1 MSRLVNFVRDFI
13 RKMDI
18 KRHLQNLNI
27 EKNDRQA
34 GCKHTVIDEAK
45 STLFTQ

>member
-1 MSRLVNFVRDFI
+1 MSRLVKFVRDFI

-34 GCKHTVIDEAK
+34 GCKHTVIDEEE
-45 STLFTQ
+45 SSFFVQ

>member
-1 MSRLVNFVRDFI
+1 MSHPVKFVRDFI
-13 RKMDI
+13 RKIGI
-18 KRHLQNLNI
+18 KQHLQTLNI

-34 GCKHTVIDEAK
+34 GCKHTVMVGEE

>member
-1 MSRLVNFVRDFI
+1 MSRLVKFVRDFI
-13 RKMDI
+13 RKMGI
-18 KRHLQNLNI
+18 KRHLQTFNL

-34 GCKHTVIDEAK
+34 GCKHTVMDEEE

>member
-1 MSRLVNFVRDFI
+1 MSHLVKFVRDFI

-34 GCKHTVIDEAK
+34 GRKHTIIDEEE
-45 STLFTQ
+45 SSFFVQ